1 MASLESF
8 LPVCFSDLSLFGG
21 VGRLKIQSRPY
32 RRFPNQGD
40 RPAHVPRFVYRPLF
54 YIACTHSLGTGYL
67 RMLTHARAILLI
79 LAPFSSWL
87 LLFMNG
93 LANSVTVQLFRN
105 AYRRADDSLRV
116 AYSASVILRSAACYR
131 RVPPINLVTFIDIR
145 WFQALDFAPSPID
158 SITFIPA
165 PSFGLQLFT
174 CARTDTVIAV
184 RLLFGVVCLSASSD
198 YPCFPD
204 LYCYHGPLS
213 RITEQH

>member
-1 MASLESF
+1 MGSIGTAFSFSSHLVAWLSFCWDIIFARVLRSF

-54 YIACTHSLGTGYL
+54 YIACTLSLGTGYL

-93 LANSVTVQLFRN
+93 LANCVTVQLFRN
-105 AYRRADDSLRV
+105 AYPRANNSLCV
-116 AYSASVILRSAACYR
+116 AYYASAILRSAACCR

-145 WFQALDFAPSPID
+145 WFQALGLRSESNRLEHFHSCSFFRFAAIHLCSN
-158 SITFIPA
+158 
-165 PSFGLQLFT
+165 
-174 CARTDTVIAV
+174 
-184 RLLFGVVCLSASSD
+184 
-198 YPCFPD
+198 
-204 LYCYHGPLS
+204 
-213 RITEQH
+213 